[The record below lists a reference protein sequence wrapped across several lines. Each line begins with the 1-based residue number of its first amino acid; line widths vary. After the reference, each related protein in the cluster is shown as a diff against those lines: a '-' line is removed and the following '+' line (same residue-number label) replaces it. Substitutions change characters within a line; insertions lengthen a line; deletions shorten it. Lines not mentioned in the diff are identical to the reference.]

1 MTRIASNRCDWVEWW
16 SVRSLRTSQSVL
28 TTLLLHNNTT
38 HHSTLE
44 PGLSYKRSV
53 VVRASAQQ
61 LTIRIETHKKKRKAE
76 ETGRSRFRGDERR
89 SQKRDKKKKSSDGR
103 TRERLELV
111 ALASFDFFAS
121 RCDRVCTCAI
131 GVASRARSS
140 HMCDKI

>member
-44 PGLSYKRSV
+44 PGLSYIRSV

-61 LTIRIETHKKKRKAE
+61 LTIRIETQKKSGKQKKLVAADFAETNGDHK
-76 ETGRSRFRGDERR
+76 RGIR
-89 SQKRDKKKKSSDGR
+89 KKSSDGR

-111 ALASFDFFAS
+111 ALAFFDFLLLGVT
-121 RCDRVCTCAI
+121 VCAL
-131 GVASRARSS
+131 AQ
-140 HMCDKI
+140 